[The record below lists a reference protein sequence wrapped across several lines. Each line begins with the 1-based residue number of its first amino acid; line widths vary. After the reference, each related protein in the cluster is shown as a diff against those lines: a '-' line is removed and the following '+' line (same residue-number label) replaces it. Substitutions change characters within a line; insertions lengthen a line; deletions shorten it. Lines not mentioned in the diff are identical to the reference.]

1 MKQSLL
7 QCLRTAAVCW
17 SHTARTMKG
26 KDCKLIMKQMEEKLH
41 RSKEQE
47 TRRWM
52 KTVFLYKLQL
62 YLLGDI
68 IMRWTN

>member
-1 MKQSLL
+1 
-7 QCLRTAAVCW
+7 
-17 SHTARTMKG
+17 
-26 KDCKLIMKQMEEKLH
+26 MKQMEEKLH
-41 RSKEQE
+41 RSEEQE
-47 TRRWM
+47 TRSGM